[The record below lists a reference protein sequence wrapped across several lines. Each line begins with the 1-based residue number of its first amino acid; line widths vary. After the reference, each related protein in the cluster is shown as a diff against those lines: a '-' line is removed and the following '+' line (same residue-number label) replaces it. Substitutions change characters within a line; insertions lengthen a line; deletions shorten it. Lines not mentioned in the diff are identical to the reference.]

1 MANIDKETLKF
12 ILGLIKKS
20 EDAKEK
26 QLNQAFT
33 EHKKEYDKVL
43 KNLFREIAGDIPR
56 ERIGLDGTYAGYDPL
71 SKEAAFSRMHDRFE
85 GLSGLVGLTGNH
97 DNNLVSFLENLV
109 GRVKNLE
116 NRNPNSGGNQNPS
129 TPSIPTPPP
138 SGNPSTP
145 TPQPI
150 PGNLVKKVQWNGV
163 SKKLE
168 SVKHDSSIENVASQ
182 SELLSGTNFV
192 QDIDFNKATKKFE
205 ILKYDGT
212 KSYIS
217 REDVLD
223 GLNLSSTPTPPP
235 STPTPSGN
243 PIKDLKFN
251 KATGKFE
258 ITKQDG
264 TKEYINKT
272 DIIDAINIE
281 KIEDSYVS
289 SLLSKLDPQTY
300 SGSIVPTSSSDKL
313 VNQDAFN
320 AMVVHTRGAL
330 LNAYNK
336 AVDKAVE
343 KIEDALYEKVLKKI
357 IGINGSSLSDA
368 LSKLDQKVDSI
379 ASTLGLSGTGHTLI
393 EVLDKASKTKVNLQG
408 YQIAAVTSYK
418 YEAATTPSLTYS
430 GLFGNK
436 ISPTDPKK
444 DTEVSSKPAS
454 DGTYLCYLLEKG
466 IGTYDYEV
474 IYTKLATSAEEAEEL
489 TREDVKRMWEK
500 AMKKAQGQS

>member
-1 MANIDKETLKF
+1 MANIDKESLKF
-12 ILGLIKKS
+12 ILGLMKKS

-116 NRNPNSGGNQNPS
+116 GRPNSGSGNQNPS
-129 TPSIPTPPP
+129 TPPIPTP
-138 SGNPSTP
+138 TP
-145 TPQPI
+145 TPQPQN
-150 PGNLVKKVQWNGV
+150 PGNLLKKVQWNGAT
-163 SKKLE
+163 KKLE
-168 SVKHDSSIENVASQ
+168 SVKNDGSVEVSASQ
-182 SELLSGTNFV
+182 SDLLSGTNFV
-192 QDIDFNKATKKFE
+192 QDIDFNKTTKKFE

-217 REDVLD
+217 REDVLE
-223 GLNLSSTPTPPP
+223 GLNLSTPTPP

-289 SLLSKLDPQTY
+289 SLLGKLDPQTY
-300 SGSIVPTSSSDKL
+300 AGSVIPTASSDKL

-336 AVDKAVE
+336 AVEKAIE
-343 KIEDALYEKVLKKI
+343 KIEEAVYEKVLKKI
-357 IGINGSSLSDA
+357 VGPVSSLSTNKLSDA

-379 ASTLGLSGTGHTLI
+379 ASTLGLTGTGHTLL

-408 YQIAAVTSYK
+408 YQIVAVTSYK
-418 YEAATTPSLTYS
+418 YEAAKVTSLTYS
-430 GLFGNK
+430 GLFGDK
-436 ISPTDPKK
+436 ISSTNPKK
-444 DTEVSSKPAS
+444 DTEVPNKPAS

-466 IGTYDYEV
+466 IGTYDYDV
-474 IYTKLATSAEEAEEL
+474 VYAKLTTSGSEASTISDEEFN
-489 TREDVKRMWEK
+489 RIWDKYF
-500 AMKKAQGQS
+500 GS

>member
-1 MANIDKETLKF
+1 MANIDKESLKF
-12 ILGLIKKS
+12 ILGLMKKS

-43 KNLFREIAGDIPR
+43 KNLFMEIAGDIPR

-116 NRNPNSGGNQNPS
+116 GRPNSGSGNQNPS
-129 TPSIPTPPP
+129 TPPIPTP
-138 SGNPSTP
+138 TP
-145 TPQPI
+145 TPQPQN
-150 PGNLVKKVQWNGV
+150 PGNLLKKVQWNGAT
-163 SKKLE
+163 KKLE
-168 SVKHDSSIENVASQ
+168 SVKNDGSVEVSASQ
-182 SELLSGTNFV
+182 SDLLSGTNFV
-192 QDIDFNKATKKFE
+192 QDIDFNKTTKKFE

-217 REDVLD
+217 REDVLE
-223 GLNLSSTPTPPP
+223 GLNLSTPTPP

-289 SLLSKLDPQTY
+289 SLLGKLDPQTY
-300 SGSIVPTSSSDKL
+300 AGSVIPTASSDKL

-336 AVDKAVE
+336 AVEKAIE
-343 KIEDALYEKVLKKI
+343 KIEEAVYEKVLKKI
-357 IGINGSSLSDA
+357 VGPVSSLSTNKLSDV

-379 ASTLGLSGTGHTLI
+379 ASTLGLTGTGHTLL

-408 YQIAAVTSYK
+408 YQIVAVTSYK
-418 YEAATTPSLTYS
+418 YEAAKVTSLTYS
-430 GLFGNK
+430 GLFGDK
-436 ISPTDPKK
+436 ISSTNPKK
-444 DTEVSSKPAS
+444 DTEVPNKPAS

-466 IGTYDYEV
+466 IGTYDYDV
-474 IYTKLATSAEEAEEL
+474 VYAKLTTSGSEASTISDEEFN
-489 TREDVKRMWEK
+489 RIWDKYF
-500 AMKKAQGQS
+500 GS

>member
-33 EHKKEYDKVL
+33 EHKTEYDKVL

-56 ERIGLDGTYAGYDPL
+56 ERIGLDGTYAGFDPL

-116 NRNPNSGGNQNPS
+116 SRPNSGSGNGSNPS
-129 TPSIPTPPP
+129 TPVP
-138 SGNPSTP
+138 TP
-145 TPQPI
+145 TPQPQN
-150 PGNLVKKVQWNGV
+150 PGNLLKKVQWNGIT
-163 SKKLE
+163 KKLE
-168 SVKHDSSIENVASQ
+168 SVKHDGSTENVASQ
-182 SELLSGTNFV
+182 SDLLSGTNFV
-192 QDIDFNKATKKFE
+192 ADIDFNKTTKKFE

-217 REDVLD
+217 REDVLE
-223 GLNLSSTPTPPP
+223 GLNLSVPTPP

-251 KATGKFE
+251 KGTGKFE
-258 ITKQDG
+258 ITKLDG
-264 TKEYINKT
+264 SKEYINKA
-272 DIIDAINIE
+272 DIVDAINIE

-289 SLLSKLDPQTY
+289 SLLGKLDPQTY
-300 SGSIVPTSSSDKL
+300 SGSVVPTAGVDKL

-320 AMVVHTRGAL
+320 ALVVNIRGAL

-336 AVDKAVE
+336 AVEKSTE
-343 KIEDALYEKVLKKI
+343 KIEEAVYEKVLKKI
-357 IGINGSSLSDA
+357 VGPVSSLSSNKLADA
-368 LSKLDQKVDSI
+368 LTKLDQKVDSI
-379 ASTLGLSGTGHTLI
+379 ASTLGLSGTGHTLL
-393 EVLDKASKTKVNLQG
+393 EVLDKASKTKVHLQG

-444 DTEVSSKPAS
+444 DTEVPSKPAS

-466 IGTYDYEV
+466 VGTYDYDV
-474 IYTKLATSAEEAEEL
+474 VYTKLATSAEEAEEL
-489 TREDVKRMWEK
+489 TREDVKRMWEN

>member
-116 NRNPNSGGNQNPS
+116 NNGGNSQNPTPQNPS
-129 TPSIPTPPP
+129 TPVP
-138 SGNPSTP
+138 P
-145 TPQPI
+145 TPQPQQPSI
-150 PGNLVKKVQWNGV
+150 PGNVLKKVQWNGT

-168 SVKHDSSIENVASQ
+168 SVKHDGSTENVASQ
-182 SELLSGTNFV
+182 SDLLSGTNFV

-217 REDVLD
+217 REDVLE
-223 GLNLSSTPTPPP
+223 GLNLSTPTPPSP
-235 STPTPSGN
+235 QTPSGN
-243 PIKDLKFN
+243 PVKDLKFN
-251 KATGKFE
+251 KGTGKFE
-258 ITKQDG
+258 ITKLDG
-264 TKEYINKT
+264 TKEYINKS
-272 DIIDAINIE
+272 DIVDAINIE

-289 SLLSKLDPQTY
+289 SLLSKLDPQIY
-300 SGSIVPTSSSDKL
+300 SGSVVPTAGADKL

-320 AMVVHTRGAL
+320 SLVVNTRGAL

-336 AVDKAVE
+336 AIEKAVE
-343 KIEDALYEKVLKKI
+343 KIEEAVYEKVLKKLV
-357 IGINGSSLSDA
+357 GSVSSLSTNKLSDA
-368 LSKLDQKVDSI
+368 LTKLDQKVDSI
-379 ASTLGLSGTGHTLI
+379 ASTLGLTGTGHNLL
-393 EVLDKASKTKVNLQG
+393 EVLDKAAKTKVNLQG
-408 YQIAAVTSYK
+408 YQIAAVVSYK
-418 YEAATTPSLTYS
+418 YESAAVTSLTYS
-430 GLFGNK
+430 GLFGDK
-436 ISPTDPKK
+436 IASTDPKK
-444 DTEVSSKPAS
+444 DTEVPKKPAS

-466 IGTYDYEV
+466 VGTYDYDV
-474 IYTKLATSAEEAEEL
+474 VYAKLATSTTEASTISDEEFD
-489 TREDVKRMWEK
+489 RIWNKYF
-500 AMKKAQGQS
+500 GG

>member
-1 MANIDKETLKF
+1 MANIDKESLKF

-116 NRNPNSGGNQNPS
+116 SRPSGNGSNPS
-129 TPSIPTPPP
+129 VQPTPTPTPTPPP
-138 SGNPSTP
+138 SGTP
-145 TPQPI
+145 IPI
-150 PGNLVKKVQWNGV
+150 PGNLLKKVQWNGV

-168 SVKHDSSIENVASQ
+168 SVKNDGSTENVASQ
-182 SELLSGTNFV
+182 SDLLSGTNFV
-192 QDIDFNKATKKFE
+192 QDIDFNKTTKKFE

-217 REDVLD
+217 REDVLE
-223 GLNLSSTPTPPP
+223 GLNLSSPTPP
-235 STPTPSGN
+235 STPSGN

-289 SLLSKLDPQTY
+289 SLLGKLDPQSYT
-300 SGSIVPTSSSDKL
+300 GSVVPTASSDKL

-336 AVDKAVE
+336 AIEEASKR
-343 KIEDALYEKVLKKI
+343 IEDSIYEKVLKKI
-357 IGINGSSLSDA
+357 TGPVSSLSTNKLSDA

-379 ASTLGLSGTGHTLI
+379 ASTLGLTGTGHTLL

-408 YQIAAVTSYK
+408 YQIVAVTSYK
-418 YEAATTPSLTYS
+418 YEAAKVTSLTYS
-430 GLFGNK
+430 GLFGDK
-436 ISPTDPKK
+436 ISSTNPKK
-444 DTEVSSKPAS
+444 DTEVPNKPAS

-466 IGTYDYEV
+466 IGTYDYDV
-474 IYTKLATSAEEAEEL
+474 VYAKLTTSGSEASTISDEEFN
-489 TREDVKRMWEK
+489 RIWDKYF
-500 AMKKAQGQS
+500 GS

>member
-1 MANIDKETLKF
+1 MANIDKESLKF

-116 NRNPNSGGNQNPS
+116 RNGGNSQNPHQ
-129 TPSIPTPPP
+129 PVPNPVPTPTPVP
-138 SGNPSTP
+138 P
-145 TPQPI
+145 TPQPSV
-150 PGNLVKKVQWNGV
+150 PGNVLKKIQWNGIT
-163 SKKLE
+163 KKLE
-168 SVKHDSSIENVASQ
+168 SVKNDGSTENVASQ
-182 SELLSGTNFV
+182 SDLLSGTNFV
-192 QDIDFNKATKKFE
+192 QDIDFNKTTKKFE

-217 REDVLD
+217 REDVLE
-223 GLNLSSTPTPPP
+223 GLNLSVPTPP

-251 KATGKFE
+251 KGTGKFE
-258 ITKQDG
+258 ITKLDG
-264 TKEYINKT
+264 SKEYINKA
-272 DIIDAINIE
+272 DIVDAINIE

-300 SGSIVPTSSSDKL
+300 AGSVVPTASSDKL

-320 AMVVHTRGAL
+320 ALVVNIRGAL

-336 AVDKAVE
+336 AVEKSTE
-343 KIEDALYEKVLKKI
+343 KIEEAVYEKMLKKI
-357 IGINGSSLSDA
+357 VGPVSSLSSNKLADA
-368 LSKLDQKVDSI
+368 LTKLDQKVDSI
-379 ASTLGLSGTGHTLI
+379 ASTLGLSGTGHTLLD
-393 EVLDKASKTKVNLQG
+393 VLDKASKTKVHLQG

-444 DTEVSSKPAS
+444 DTEVPSKPAS

-466 IGTYDYEV
+466 VGTYDYDV
-474 IYTKLATSAEEAEEL
+474 VYTKLATSAEEAEEL

-500 AMKKAQGQS
+500 AMKKAQGQP

>member
-56 ERIGLDGTYAGYDPL
+56 ERIGLDGTYAGFDPL

-116 NRNPNSGGNQNPS
+116 GRNPGSGTPSTPTPTPVPPTPQNPS
-129 TPSIPTPPP
+129 TP
-138 SGNPSTP
+138 GN
-145 TPQPI
+145 I
-150 PGNLVKKVQWNGV
+150 LKKVQWNGV

-168 SVKHDSSIENVASQ
+168 SVKHDGSTENVASQ
-182 SELLSGTNFV
+182 SDLLSGTNFV
-192 QDIDFNKATKKFE
+192 QDIDFNKTTKKFE

-217 REDVLD
+217 REDVLE
-223 GLNLSSTPTPPP
+223 GLNLSVPTPP

-251 KATGKFE
+251 KGTGKFE
-258 ITKQDG
+258 ITKLDG
-264 TKEYINKT
+264 SKEYINKA
-272 DIIDAINIE
+272 DIVDAINIE

-289 SLLSKLDPQTY
+289 SLLGKLDPHTY
-300 SGSIVPTSSSDKL
+300 SGSVVPTAGADKL
-313 VNQDAFN
+313 VNQDALN
-320 AMVVHTRGAL
+320 ALVVNIRGAL

-336 AVDKAVE
+336 AVEKSIE
-343 KIEDALYEKVLKKI
+343 KIEEAVYEKVLKKI
-357 IGINGSSLSDA
+357 VGPVSSLSSNKLSDA
-368 LSKLDQKVDSI
+368 LTKLDQKVDSI
-379 ASTLGLSGTGHTLI
+379 ASTLGLSGTGHTLL
-393 EVLDKASKTKVNLQG
+393 EVLDKASKTKVHLQG

-444 DTEVSSKPAS
+444 DTEVPSKPAS

-466 IGTYDYEV
+466 VGTYDYDV
-474 IYTKLATSAEEAEEL
+474 VYTKLATSAEEAEEL
-489 TREDVKRMWEK
+489 TREDVKRMWEN
-500 AMKKAQGQS
+500 AMKKAQGLP

>member
-1 MANIDKETLKF
+1 MANIDKESLKF

-56 ERIGLDGTYAGYDPL
+56 ERIGLDGTYAGFDPL

-116 NRNPNSGGNQNPS
+116 SRPNSGSGNGSNPS
-129 TPSIPTPPP
+129 TPVP
-138 SGNPSTP
+138 TP
-145 TPQPI
+145 TPQPQN
-150 PGNLVKKVQWNGV
+150 PGNLLKKVQWNGV

-168 SVKHDSSIENVASQ
+168 SVKHDGSTENVASQ
-182 SELLSGTNFV
+182 SDLLSGTNFV
-192 QDIDFNKATKKFE
+192 QDIDFNKTTKKFE

-217 REDVLD
+217 REDVLE
-223 GLNLSSTPTPPP
+223 GLNLSVPTPP

-251 KATGKFE
+251 KGTGKFE
-258 ITKQDG
+258 ITKLDG
-264 TKEYINKT
+264 SKEYINKT

-289 SLLSKLDPQTY
+289 SLLGKLDPQTY
-300 SGSIVPTSSSDKL
+300 AGSVVPTAGADKL

-320 AMVVHTRGAL
+320 ALVVNIRGAL

-336 AVDKAVE
+336 AVEKSTE
-343 KIEDALYEKVLKKI
+343 KIEEAVYEKVLKKI
-357 IGINGSSLSDA
+357 TGPVSSLSSNKLADA
-368 LSKLDQKVDSI
+368 LTKLDQKVDSI
-379 ASTLGLSGTGHTLI
+379 ASTLGLSGTGHTLL
-393 EVLDKASKTKVNLQG
+393 EVLDKASKTKVHLQG

-444 DTEVSSKPAS
+444 DTEVPSRPAS

-466 IGTYDYEV
+466 VGTYDYDV
-474 IYTKLATSAEEAEEL
+474 VYTKLATSAEEAEEL
-489 TREDVKRMWEK
+489 TREDVKRMWEN
-500 AMKKAQGQS
+500 AMKKAQGLP

>member
-1 MANIDKETLKF
+1 MANIDKESLKF

-116 NRNPNSGGNQNPS
+116 SRPNSGS
-129 TPSIPTPPP
+129 PSIPTP
-138 SGNPSTP
+138 
-145 TPQPI
+145 TPQPQQPSV
-150 PGNLVKKVQWNGV
+150 PGNLLKKVQWNGV

-168 SVKHDSSIENVASQ
+168 SVKNDGSTENVASQ
-182 SELLSGTNFV
+182 SDLLSGTNFV
-192 QDIDFNKATKKFE
+192 QDIDFNKTTKKFE

-217 REDVLD
+217 REDVLE
-223 GLNLSSTPTPPP
+223 GLNLSVPTPP
-235 STPTPSGN
+235 STPSGN

-289 SLLSKLDPQTY
+289 SLLGKLDPQTY
-300 SGSIVPTSSSDKL
+300 AGSVVPTASSDKL

-336 AVDKAVE
+336 AVEEASKR
-343 KIEDALYEKVLKKI
+343 IEDSIYEKVLKKI
-357 IGINGSSLSDA
+357 TGPVSSLSSNKLADA
-368 LSKLDQKVDSI
+368 LTKLDQKVDSI
-379 ASTLGLSGTGHTLI
+379 ASTLGLSGTGYTLL

-430 GLFGNK
+430 GLFGSK

-444 DTEVSSKPAS
+444 DTEVPSKPAS

-466 IGTYDYEV
+466 IGTYDYDIV
-474 IYTKLATSAEEAEEL
+474 YTKLATSAEEAEEL